1 MDTGG
6 STPNASAD
14 RKIILSCRCCGDR
27 THNVLDMVDR
37 VRYTGI
43 LGYALVCEINL
54 AFCVKGYVLKQCVSL
69 DRVVDI
75 RLESLSRLI
84 TFLAS
89 TLEVEY
95 AVVVPAVLVITDEE
109 TLRVGRKWSFR
120 YRTDRR
126 R

>member
-1 MDTGG
+1 
-6 STPNASAD
+6 
-14 RKIILSCRCCGDR
+14 
-27 THNVLDMVDR
+27 MVDR

-75 RLESLSRLI
+75 RLGILVEVDNLCV
-84 TFLAS
+84 AAA
-89 TLEVEY
+89 LEVEY

-109 TLRVGRKWSFR
+109 TLRVGRKSGLSGTGQTEEDSGISPFKSVLAEQCMEAMPFNGR
-120 YRTDRR
+120 
-126 R
+126 